1 MHIQILNLQDSY
13 PLTLN
18 SIGTIT
24 LLMVQLSAHLTTTWQ
39 GALCS
44 RFPKQGTDCSQENQP
59 GLLPHTV
66 FSVV

>member
-39 GALCS
+39 GALC
-44 RFPKQGTDCSQENQP
+44 
-59 GLLPHTV
+59 
-66 FSVV
+66 